1 MYTNVHFNLCNLC
14 ITASWVWPNLTWA
27 PSDVVDSPCVAPD
40 GVVPHSGRATVERPR
55 SCWDAMVPWLLPRR
69 AEPLGTPAAKQPEG
83 TETVGATFAMRWR
96 DGMEGEGGG
105 AAGTAASVATKIIVA
120 KMVASRETSSKTQE
134 KSLGNSW
141 ILLDLISP
149 SYLGV
154 WEFPSNKQSHAP
166 FLAPASAPEAFFAT
180 ELAAALILGVSRCL
194 ADTKGNWSNRMKVS
208 ILRQPMWSQPFTL
221 NMFEEQFNQA
231 RALATI

>member
-1 MYTNVHFNLCNLC
+1 MRGTRWGGSTLRTRNSGEATELLGCNGALAAATPGR
-14 ITASWVWPNLTWA
+14 TAGDTR
-27 PSDVVDSPCVAPD
+27 
-40 GVVPHSGRATVERPR
+40 GEAT
-55 SCWDAMVPWLLPRR
+55 
-69 AEPLGTPAAKQPEG
+69 EG

-120 KMVASRETSSKTQE
+120 KMVASRETSSKTLE

-141 ILLDLISP
+141 ISLDLISP

-194 ADTKGNWSNRMKVS
+194 ADTKGN
-208 ILRQPMWSQPFTL
+208 
-221 NMFEEQFNQA
+221 
-231 RALATI
+231 